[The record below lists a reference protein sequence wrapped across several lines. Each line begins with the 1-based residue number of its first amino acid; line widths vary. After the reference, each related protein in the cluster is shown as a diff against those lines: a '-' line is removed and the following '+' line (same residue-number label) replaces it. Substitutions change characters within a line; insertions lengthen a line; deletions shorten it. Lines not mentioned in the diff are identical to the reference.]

1 MSNTKKR
8 VGPPSLE
15 IMAKIREQVQPIQVV
30 IEGRSRE
37 DFEYCFNKIFK
48 RKFANEKI
56 LSQLKERAQFEKPSA
71 KKRRKKIDAEKRRL
85 QAAAK
90 ERMIKSGEWDKRQQ
104 KRAKSSIKKSERN
117 AGGLDV

>member
-1 MSNTKKR
+1 MNNTTKR

-15 IMAKIREQVQPIQVV
+15 VMAKIKEQITPIQVI

-48 RKFANEKI
+48 RKFNNEKI
-56 LSQLKERAQFEKPSA
+56 LGQLKDREQYEKPSA
-71 KKRRKKIDAEKRRL
+71 KKRRKKIDAQKRRL